1 MTILLA
7 QILCQVIGL
16 MLYLTSHEQGYPQ
29 LAIYATTAFF
39 KFGGFCPRF
48 YEATADAQIYCLLSN

>member
-29 LAIYATTAFF
+29 LAIYSLTAFF
-39 KFGGFCPRF
+39 KFGGFCSGF
-48 YEATADAQIYCLLSN
+48 HEATADAQIYRLLSD